1 MAFLKNFLLCLI
13 VLLIISFAILLGIN
27 LLGVKTTFLLSYIL
41 TIILVILFYWFR
53 RKTNHISNSLFNR
66 EASAGTEVLIQRK
79 ESCFVQLEFM
89 LNYFVLPFSFL
100 ILPFVIYLILCFI
113 RALGVVNA
121 CPGGWEIFAVVIAYH
136 YSFPFIILTFSV
148 SLVFELTKR
157 FRK

>member
-27 LLGVKTTFLLSYIL
+27 LLGVKSTFLLSYIL

-53 RKTNHISNSLFNR
+53 RKTNIF
-66 EASAGTEVLIQRK
+66 I
-79 ESCFVQLEFM
+79 
-89 LNYFVLPFSFL
+89 LPFSFL